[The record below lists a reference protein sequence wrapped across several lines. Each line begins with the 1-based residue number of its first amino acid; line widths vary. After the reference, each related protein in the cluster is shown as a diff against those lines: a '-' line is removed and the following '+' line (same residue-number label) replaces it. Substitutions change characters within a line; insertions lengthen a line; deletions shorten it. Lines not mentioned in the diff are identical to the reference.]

1 MKERIIVFGGTGN
14 VGQVIIKKLVNN
26 NHSVVV
32 LTRQEKPSTDSL
44 KFVIGNVLDEKLV
57 EKIIKPSDKV
67 IITLGFNNS
76 SPDTMSKGTANIIS
90 AMEKNGAKRLICLSA
105 QGAGDSW
112 DYMPEDFKK
121 MVSDDEILA
130 ASFKD
135 HSIQEDFVRHSNLD
149 WTIVRPTEII
159 PGEEGSTFTIN
170 RPTDKSKFKISN
182 SDVAQF
188 IVTELT
194 DDKFIRQVVMIT
206 D

>member
-1 MKERIIVFGGTGN
+1 MKGKIIVFGGTGD
-14 VGQVIIKKLVNN
+14 VGQLVVKKLLNG

-32 LTRQEKPSTDSL
+32 LTRQEKSSSDNL
-44 KFVIGNVLDEKLV
+44 DFVIGDVLDDTLV
-57 EKIIKPSDKV
+57 GKIINPDDSV

-76 SPDTMSKGTANIIS
+76 SQDTMSRGTANIIS
-90 AMEKNGAKRLICLSA
+90 AMNKKGVKRLVCLSA

-112 DYMPEDFKK
+112 DYMPDDFKK
-121 MVSDDEILA
+121 MVSADKILS

-135 HSIQEDFVRHSNLD
+135 HSIQEEIVKQSNLD

-159 PGEEGSTFTIN
+159 SGKESGTFTIN
-170 RPTDKSKFKISN
+170 RPSDNSKFQISN

-188 IVTELT
+188 IVTALEEG
-194 DDKFIRQVVMIT
+194 KYVRQVAMIT

>member
-1 MKERIIVFGGTGN
+1 MKGKIIVFGGTGD
-14 VGQVIIKKLVNN
+14 VGQLIVKKLLND

-32 LTRQEKPSTDSL
+32 LTRQEKTPLDNLS
-44 KFVIGNVLDEKLV
+44 FVIGNVLDQKIV
-57 EKIIKPSDKV
+57 DKIIAPNDKV
-67 IITLGFNNS
+67 IISLGFNNS

-90 AMEKNGAKRLICLSA
+90 AMNKKGVKRLICLSA

-112 DYMPEDFKK
+112 DFMPDDFKT
-121 MVSDDEILA
+121 MVSTDEILS

-135 HSIQEDFVRHSNLD
+135 HTLQEDIVKQSNLD

-159 PGEEGSTFTIN
+159 SGKESGTFTIN
-170 RPTDKSKFKISN
+170 QPNNNSKFQISN

-188 IVTELT
+188 IVTELEEN
-194 DDKFIRQVVMIT
+194 KYIKQVAMIT

>member
-1 MKERIIVFGGTGN
+1 MKERIIVFGGTGD
-14 VGQVIIKKLVNN
+14 VGQIIVRKLVNL

-32 LTRQEKPSTDSL
+32 LTRQEKPSTDDL
-44 KFVIGNVLDEKLV
+44 KYVIGNVLDKKIV
-57 EKIIKPSDKV
+57 EKIINPSDKV
-67 IITLGFNNS
+67 IIALGFNNS

-90 AMEKNGAKRLICLSA
+90 AMNKNGTKRLVCLSA

-112 DYMPEDFKK
+112 NYMPDDFKK
-121 MVSDDEILA
+121 MISADKILT

-135 HSIQEDFVRHSNLD
+135 HSIQEDYIKNSNLD

-159 PGEEGSTFTIN
+159 QSEESRTYTVN
-170 RPTDKSKFKISN
+170 KPTDKSKFHISN

-194 DDKFIRQVVMIT
+194 ENKFIKQVVMIT